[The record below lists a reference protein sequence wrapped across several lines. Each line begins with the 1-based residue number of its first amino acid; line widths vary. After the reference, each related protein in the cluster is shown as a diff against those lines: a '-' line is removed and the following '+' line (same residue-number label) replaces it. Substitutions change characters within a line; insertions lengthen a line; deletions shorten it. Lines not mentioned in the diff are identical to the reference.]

1 MGQINKNVEFN
12 QILLPNAVSLSYIPR
27 IWMGQNLSEHISV
40 ADISNFFGS
49 LNLSLKSSLQ
59 QVELFPCDQEN
70 KPEFNLKKATQWKLA
85 VSRSQRFG
93 LKDSSSFTS
102 NALKMSIRQYSE
114 NIPQNSELDK
124 FIFNIAKIALDQ
136 DTFAD
141 DISLNLF
148 THQSREYVKIM
159 SKLPENSEVENS
171 EVENSE
177 VGSKD
182 INQEFVI
189 KIWQKI
195 TEILSYSNFYL
206 NPIITRG
213 GHICP
218 PHQIM
223 SNLTM

>member
-1 MGQINKNVEFN
+1 
-12 QILLPNAVSLSYIPR
+12 
-27 IWMGQNLSEHISV
+27 
-40 ADISNFFGS
+40 
-49 LNLSLKSSLQ
+49 
-59 QVELFPCDQEN
+59 
-70 KPEFNLKKATQWKLA
+70 
-85 VSRSQRFG
+85 
-93 LKDSSSFTS
+93 
-102 NALKMSIRQYSE
+102 MSIRQYST

-177 VGSKD
+177 VGSKH

-195 TEILSYSNFYL
+195 
-206 NPIITRG
+206 P
-213 GHICP
+213 
-218 PHQIM
+218 
-223 SNLTM
+223 